1 MTAINIRPDRTQ
13 PEIRLAIGESSIGYV
28 LVAKS
33 DRGVCAILLGNDP
46 EVLTRDLQKRFP
58 DAALLGADG
67 DLEDVLARV
76 VRYID
81 KPIDRPT
88 ASIDLPLDLQGT
100 EFQQKVWKALL
111 EIPVGSTA
119 SYQAIAN
126 RIGLPKS
133 VRAVAQACGAN
144 ALAVVVPCH
153 RVVRSDGA
161 LSGYRWGVD
170 RKRALL
176 NREAYA

>member
-1 MTAINIRPDRTQ
+1 MTAINLLPETQ
-13 PEIRLAIGESSIGYV
+13 PQIRLAIGESSVGYV

-33 DRGVCAILLGNDP
+33 DRGVCAILLGDDP

-58 DAALLGADG
+58 DVALLGVDG

-81 KPIDRPT
+81 RPIDRP
-88 ASIDLPLDLQGT
+88 AEGIDLSLDRSLDLQGT
-100 EFQQKVWKALL
+100 EFQQRVWKALL

-119 SYQAIAN
+119 SYQTIAN

-133 VRAVAQACGAN
+133 VRAVA
-144 ALAVVVPCH
+144 
-153 RVVRSDGA
+153 
-161 LSGYRWGVD
+161 
-170 RKRALL
+170 
-176 NREAYA
+176 